1 MLKNLKTVWGRSL
14 MYSFHCNTEL
24 LLALAPIKYIQTD
37 TKNFQSNL
45 TLLDFLILLQ
55 NILHKIVG

>member
-14 MYSFHCNTEL
+14 MYSFHSNTE
-24 LLALAPIKYIQTD
+24 LLALAPIKYIQAD
-37 TKNFQSNL
+37 KKNFQSNL

>member
-14 MYSFHCNTEL
+14 MYSSHCNTE